1 MITIPFI
8 HILYII
14 TQEYN
19 DYYTIHSNIIH
30 NSTRVQWL
38 LYYDYYNIHSN
49 IIHNYTQEYND
60 YYTIHSNIIHNNTR
74 VQWLLYYSFKYYT

>member
-1 MITIPFI
+1 MITILFI
-8 HILYII
+8 QILYIITQEYNDYYTILFIQILYII

-38 LYYDYYNIHSN
+38 LYY
-49 IIHNYTQEYND
+49 
-60 YYTIHSNIIHNNTR
+60 
-74 VQWLLYYSFKYYT
+74 SFKYYT

>member
-1 MITIPFI
+1 MITMLFI
-8 HILYII
+8 QILYII

-30 NSTRVQWL
+30 NSTMITILFIQQWL
-38 LYYDYYNIHSN
+38 
-49 IIHNYTQEYND
+49 QEYND

>member
-1 MITIPFI
+1 MITILFI
-8 HILYII
+8 QILYII

-30 NSTRVQWL
+30 NK
-38 LYYDYYNIHSN
+38 Y
-49 IIHNYTQEYND
+49 YTQEYND

-74 VQWLLYYSFKYYT
+74 VQ

>member
-1 MITIPFI
+1 MITILFI
-8 HILYII
+8 QILYIITQEYNDYYAIHNIIHNSTRVQWLLYYSFNILYII

-38 LYYDYYNIHSN
+38 LYY
-49 IIHNYTQEYND
+49 
-60 YYTIHSNIIHNNTR
+60 
-74 VQWLLYYSFKYYT
+74 SFKYYT

>member
-1 MITIPFI
+1 MITILFTQ
-8 HILYII
+8 ILYII

-38 LYYDYYNIHSN
+38 LYY
-49 IIHNYTQEYND
+49 
-60 YYTIHSNIIHNNTR
+60 
-74 VQWLLYYSFKYYT
+74 SFKYYT

>member
-1 MITIPFI
+1 MITILFI
-8 HILYII
+8 QILYII
-14 TQEYN
+14 AQEYN

-30 NSTRVQWL
+30 RV
-38 LYYDYYNIHSN
+38 IA
-49 IIHNYTQEYND
+49 QEYND

>member
-8 HILYII
+8 QILYII
-14 TQEYN
+14 
-19 DYYTIHSNIIH
+19 
-30 NSTRVQWL
+30 
-38 LYYDYYNIHSN
+38 
-49 IIHNYTQEYND
+49 TQEYND

>member
-1 MITIPFI
+1 MITILFI
-8 HILYII
+8 QILYIIAQWLLYSFIQILYII

-38 LYYDYYNIHSN
+38 LYY
-49 IIHNYTQEYND
+49 
-60 YYTIHSNIIHNNTR
+60 
-74 VQWLLYYSFKYYT
+74 SFKYYT